1 MQLKDVEY
9 LTKSTTRRKLGKDEI
24 FMAMSIDDQG
34 YAEEEGDGTLTDR
47 RNSLE
52 RAENLEQKQRE
63 KEL

>member
-1 MQLKDVEY
+1 
-9 LTKSTTRRKLGKDEI
+9 
-24 FMAMSIDDQG
+24 MAMSIDDQG

-63 KEL
+63 KELQRIQKLMKYAYPRHREMHLMKKQI

>member
-1 MQLKDVEY
+1 
-9 LTKSTTRRKLGKDEI
+9 
-24 FMAMSIDDQG
+24 MAMSIDDQG